1 MLLLLM
7 PQTDDD
13 DDDDDHALALA
24 AKASAPSY
32 CIPPLISLN
41 FKSVL
46 MQVLR
51 AAVFVLLY

>member
-1 MLLLLM
+1 M
-7 PQTDDD
+7 PQTDDDD